1 MTKKFITNL
10 LKQNCYVIETCSLCN
25 SLPEKSGERTYV
37 DIEERTIDD
46 GVKLI
51 KTYQTNPVCPDYV
64 KSFSEGC
71 NYKVDPL
78 ASVLSGSAHW
88 ATKEDSVLAALRG
101 KSDTEIRAYFEDLF
115 NRLPKVSPSTEDN
128 KTDTEKNIDTE
139 KNKGEKINE

>member
-37 DIEERTIDD
+37 DIEERTVDD

-139 KNKGEKINE
+139 KK

>member
-139 KNKGEKINE
+139 KK

>member
-139 KNKGEKINE
+139 KNKEKE